1 MTLSKRINDQGINL
15 TNKEQDLY
23 TKNYTI
29 LLKDIKI

>member
-15 TNKEQDLY
+15 TNKGQDLY